1 MKKKISGSVSSK
13 PVKITDA
20 KLSKKPGHYPA
31 MYLERKIYTFWE
43 RNHIFGIRIP
53 VAGGNE
59 LSVCLSELK
68 VPEDSQ
74 QEAGY

>member
-1 MKKKISGSVSSK
+1 MKKKNKRFRFLQTGKDNRCEAIKKAGTLSGNV
-13 PVKITDA
+13 
-20 KLSKKPGHYPA
+20 
-31 MYLERKIYTFWE
+31 LERKIYTFWE

>member
-1 MKKKISGSVSSK
+1 MRLKQATTNYWKEKFTRFGKEI
-13 PVKITDA
+13 
-20 KLSKKPGHYPA
+20 
-31 MYLERKIYTFWE
+31 IYV
-43 RNHIFGIRIP
+43 GIRIP